1 MKKYLII
8 LLISISFCIKDYE
21 INESE
26 VKIVEDIEND
36 KEIQKDFLYTIF
48 LTILNSRELKNDLKE
63 FFSQYTDD
71 VYIPEVLI
79 EKLKIILDLEELRNM
94 FNLVVEN
101 RKEIER
107 LYDYKSIIEIL
118 KRDIPNFPWDDVI
131 TIYYPE
137 FEEDLILKEDKP
149 KVNGWK
155 IFINVVI
162 TVIEVL
168 VPELTPVLEKGREIR
183 NGVLDE
189 NGEGGEGGQGG
200 EGGEGGEG
208 GN

>member
-8 LLISISFCIKDYE
+8 LLSSISFCIKDYE
-21 INESE
+21 IKESE

-36 KEIQKDFLYTIF
+36 KDIQKDLLYTIF

-71 VYIPEVLI
+71 VYFPEPLI
-79 EKLKIILDLEELRNM
+79 EKLRVVLDFEELRNI

-107 LYDYKSIIEIL
+107 LYDYKSITEIL
-118 KRDIPNFPWDDVI
+118 KRDIPNFPWDEVI

-137 FEEDLILKEDKP
+137 FEDDLILKEDKP
-149 KVNGWK
+149 KVNGWQ

-162 TVIEVL
+162 IALEVVCPPL
-168 VPELTPVLEKGREIR
+168 EPSLEKARERI
-183 NGVLDE
+183 NELFD
-189 NGEGGEGGQGG
+189 GEGGEGGQGG
-200 EGGEGGEG
+200 QGGEG